1 MIPGMMAC
9 FWSAVCS
16 ASDVVDKQLTDAT
29 TCAAYV
35 DGLEKTMDLSVF
47 LDLLGK
53 SVFPDGACLACC

>member
-1 MIPGMMAC
+1 MMAC